1 MLSNNGYFS
10 SVDFGE
16 VYATPTTAM
25 KPSSF
30 VEDQYDFAMTED
42 VIMLLERKDTGEQLF
57 KIWQESPYAKQ
68 FPQQTS
74 GITAPKI
81 PKEHVQEVFYYMK
94 NKLTEIKTLSAQELV
109 IGICEFFEF
118 NYDFIVK
125 KILSPKM
132 KAELIEEYYN
142 NGMKERIDNNTS
154 SKLF

>member
-1 MLSNNGYFS
+1 
-10 SVDFGE
+10 
-16 VYATPTTAM
+16 
-25 KPSSF
+25 
-30 VEDQYDFAMTED
+30 
-42 VIMLLERKDTGEQLF
+42 
-57 KIWQESPYAKQ
+57 
-68 FPQQTS
+68 
-74 GITAPKI
+74 
-81 PKEHVQEVFYYMK
+81 MK